1 MGRKWTDWRVP
12 FPAVI
17 YVSDPSLKK
26 CAVVCSLCKKACVL
40 FIFCPPSWWVFT
52 GDTEGVSG
60 AMQEWLPVVE
70 LRDESRTSIL
80 FCQLDCA
87 NGNVRAAGKLM
98 NLIGQMPPL
107 PPNAWSIAIV
117 FPERQCFLL
126 FFDCFPHLARPSVVR
141 GLMVNFE
148 LRK

>member
-1 MGRKWTDWRVP
+1 MGRKWMNWRIF
-12 FPAVI
+12 FPDVI
-17 YVSDPSLKK
+17 YMSDHSLKK
-26 CAVVCSLCKKACVL
+26 CSVVRSLCKKACVL
-40 FIFCPPSWWVFT
+40 FIFYPLSWWVFT

-87 NGNVRAAGKLM
+87 NGNVRAPGKLM
-98 NLIGQMPPL
+98 NLIGEMPPL
-107 PPNAWSIAIV
+107 PANAWSIAIV
-117 FPERQCFLL
+117 FPTRPCFSL
-126 FFDCFPHLARPSVVR
+126 FFDCFPHMARLSVVR